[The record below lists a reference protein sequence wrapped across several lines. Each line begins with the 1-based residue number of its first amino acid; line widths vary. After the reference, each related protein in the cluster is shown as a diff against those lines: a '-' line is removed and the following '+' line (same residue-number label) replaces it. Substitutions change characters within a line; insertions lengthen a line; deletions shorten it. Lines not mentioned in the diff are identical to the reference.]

1 MYDFGDTSNY
11 NDDVNHAFDALL
23 DEEVAAFWEEVDAE
37 DRANLRDVNDFQH
50 ITDEWY
56 EANLADWY
64 KYTDEETF

>member
-37 DRANLRDVNDFQH
+37 ERANFCEVNDFQR
-50 ITDEWY
+50 ITNEWY
-56 EANLADWY
+56 EANLSDWY
-64 KYTDEETF
+64 TYIDEETF

>member
-37 DRANLRDVNDFQH
+37 DRAICVM
-50 ITDEWY
+50 
-56 EANLADWY
+56 
-64 KYTDEETF
+64 

>member
-56 EANLADWY
+56 EANLSDWY
-64 KYTDEETF
+64 TYIDVETF